1 MGALPIAFAAPWV
14 LAGLAALPVLWWLL
28 RVTPPR
34 PETVTFPPLRLL
46 LGLRVEEETPDRTP
60 WWLTLLRLLLAA
72 LVIIALAGPT
82 LRPQA
87 AITSGSGP
95 VWVVVDNGF
104 SAAPDW
110 AARLAT
116 AEAAVA
122 EAEDAG
128 RPVLVAAT
136 ADGPSRDLTAA
147 TAEEARRRLAALGPR
162 SWSPDHAALTP
173 ALADAAATAAPSDVV
188 WIAEPVDD
196 GSGAAFAATLA
207 GLAPDARIVVSGADS
222 APPTALRS
230 VSHDGESLAATL
242 GRIDDATPAAG
253 TVRALDRRGV
263 LLDEQIYAFEPGSTE
278 TRVSFALP
286 LELRNEI
293 ARVEAVGVDSAS
305 AVQLLDDR
313 WRRRTVGL
321 ISGVPSDRA
330 QPLLSPT
337 YYLTRALA
345 PFADVREPRG
355 PGVDAAV
362 KGFVE
367 DGVAAIVMADV
378 GTLSGETAALV
389 DAFVDRGGVLIR
401 FSGPRLAAGED
412 DLVPVALRRGG
423 RTLGGSL
430 TWEEPQSLAEF
441 AETGPYADLS
451 VPGDVSVERQVL
463 AEPTPELPEHTWAS
477 LSDGTPLVT
486 AAQRGAGWLVLFH
499 VTADTSWSNLPISGA
514 FVEMLRRTVAFGTAT
529 GPNTAARAVTTD
541 TLLAPM
547 AVLDG
552 RGRFTAPPSEVRGIP
567 AASAAAVVA
576 SRETPAGLYGAEDAF
591 RAVNL
596 MRPDTPFERLDI
608 SGLAERA
615 ATMALRQDTGI
626 RLEPWLFG
634 AAFLLLLADAVIV
647 VALVGGL
654 AGLLPRRAAG
664 AATVALAVGLAV
676 LAPPGARAQG
686 LSPEDQKI
694 LDAVT
699 TTRLAYVETG
709 IEEVDETSRLG
720 LWALTR
726 FLAARTALEAGEP
739 LAVDPAVDELSV
751 YPLIY
756 WPITPEAEA
765 PTAATMS
772 RIDAFMKSGGTV
784 LFDTRDQLSVIPG
797 AAGGTPESDRLR
809 DMLSTLDIPQLEPV
823 PPDHV
828 LTKAFYLLTDFPGRM
843 IGSPLWVEASRTDE
857 DGIEP
862 VDDTGAERPVRTGDG
877 VTPIL
882 ITGNDFAG
890 AWAADDAGNFLYPVV
905 PGEPRQR
912 EFALRSGVNIV
923 MYALTG
929 NYKADQVHVPALLER
944 LGQ

>member
-1 MGALPIAFAAPWV
+1 
-14 LAGLAALPVLWWLL
+14 
-28 RVTPPR
+28 
-34 PETVTFPPLRLL
+34 L
-46 LGLRVEEETPDRTP
+46 LGLRAEEETPARTP
-60 WWLTLLRLLLAA
+60 WWLTLIRLLLAA
-72 LVIIALAGPT
+72 LVIMALAGPT
-82 LRPQA
+82 FRPQA
-87 AITSGSGP
+87 AITTGAGP
-95 VWVVVDNGF
+95 VWILVDNGY

-110 AARLAT
+110 PARLAT
-116 AEAAVA
+116 AEAAVD
-122 EAEDAG
+122 EAASAG
-128 RPVLVAAT
+128 RPVLVTGT
-136 ADGPSRDLTAA
+136 ADGLARDITAA
-147 TAEEARRRLAALGPR
+147 TPEEGRRRLATIMPR
-162 SWSPDHAALTP
+162 SWSPDHAALTAP
-173 ALADAAATAAPSDVV
+173 LTAAADAGSPGDIV

-196 GSGAAFAATLA
+196 GSGSAFAGTLATLA
-207 GLAPDARIVVSGADS
+207 PEARIVVSGADS
-222 APPTALRS
+222 IPPMAVTEVA
-230 VSHDGESLAATL
+230 HDGETLSATL
-242 GRIDDATPAAG
+242 RRIDDATPAIG

-263 LLDEQIYAFEPGSTE
+263 LLDEQPFVFDPAAVE
-278 TRVSFALP
+278 TRTAFSLP

-293 ARVEAVGVDSAS
+293 ARVEAVGVDSAA

-321 ISGVPSDRA
+321 ISGAPSDRA

-337 YYLTRALA
+337 YYLTRALS
-345 PFADVREPRG
+345 PFADVREPRAA
-355 PGVDAAV
+355 GVDAAV
-362 KGFVE
+362 KGYIE

-378 GTLSGETAALV
+378 GTLSAETAAAV
-389 DAFVDRGGVLIR
+389 STFVDRGGVLIR

-430 TWEEPQSLAEF
+430 TWEEPQALADF
-441 AETGPYADLS
+441 AETGPFADLA

-477 LSDGTPLVT
+477 LADGTPLVT
-486 AAQRGAGWLVLFH
+486 ADSRGAGWLVLFH
-499 VTADTSWSNLPISGA
+499 VTADTTWSNLPISGS
-514 FVEMLRRTVAFGTAT
+514 FVEMLRRTVAFGTPT
-529 GPNTAARAVTTD
+529 GPTTAARAVTTD

-547 AVLDG
+547 VVLDG
-552 RGRFTAPPSEVRGIP
+552 RGRFTSPPSDVRGIS
-567 AASAAAVVA
+567 ATTAAATVA

-596 MRPDTPFERLDI
+596 MRPDTVFARLDLT
-608 SGLAERA
+608 GLADRA
-615 ATMALRQDTGI
+615 TPLALRQDTGV

-634 AAFLLLLADAVIV
+634 AAFLLLLADALIV
-647 VALVGGL
+647 MAMVGGL
-654 AGLLPRRAAG
+654 KALLPKRAG
-664 AATVALAVGLAV
+664 GVASIV
-676 LAPPGARAQG
+676 LAAAVVLSVPVVGRTQG

-699 TTRLAYVETG
+699 TTRLAFVETG
-709 IEEVDETSRLG
+709 ISEVDETSRLG

-739 LAVDPAVDELSV
+739 MAVDPSVDELSV

-756 WPITPEAEA
+756 WPITPESAA

-772 RIDAFMKSGGTV
+772 RVDAFMKSGGTV
-784 LFDTRDQLSVIPG
+784 LFDTRDQLSVLPG
-797 AAGGTPESDRLR
+797 ASGGTPESDRLR

-828 LTKAFYLLTDFPGRM
+828 LTKAFYLLADFPGRM
-843 IGSPLWVEASRTDE
+843 IGSPLWVEASRPDDDNVETVDE
-857 DGIEP
+857 
-862 VDDTGAERPVRTGDG
+862 TGAERPVRTGDG

-890 AWAADDAGNFLYPVV
+890 AWAADDAGNFLYPVI

-912 EFALRSGVNIV
+912 EFALRAGVNIV